1 MGKVRVKSF
10 DELEET
16 ARAKRLEERRASK
29 KDAKK
34 AEEIKVDEN
43 VEEVKLPTEQ
53 GLQEEKAE
61 TKEEEKKETK
71 KTKKE
76 KFQKAPHSSIY
87 NDLSSSLDREKIYSL
102 TEALELLGK
111 MQRGKFDETVELHI
125 NTVTTGVSG
134 NVTLPHGTG
143 KKTRVV
149 VADDNLIA
157 EVEKGTINFDILVAT
172 PDMMPKLA
180 KVAKVLGPRG
190 LMPNPKNGTITQNP
204 EEVIKK
210 YEGGQI
216 NFKTETK
223 NPLLHLTVGKMS
235 FGNEKLTQNIET
247 MISAVKKENIVNIIL
262 KSTMSP
268 GIKIRI

>member
-10 DELEET
+10 DDLEEV

-29 KDAKK
+29 KETKK
-34 AEEIKVDEN
+34 AEKTKVDEN
-43 VEEVKLPTEQ
+43 AEEVTLPTVEEI
-53 GLQEEKAE
+53 QEEKAQ
-61 TKEEEKKETK
+61 TKEEEKKEAK
-71 KTKKE
+71 KAKKE
-76 KFQKAPHSSIY
+76 KFQKAPHSNKY
-87 NDLSSSLDREKIYSL
+87 NDLSASLNRTKIYPL

-125 NTVTTGVSG
+125 NTLTTGVSG
-134 NVTLPHGTG
+134 NVTLPHGIG
-143 KKTRVV
+143 KKTRVA
-149 VADDNLIA
+149 VADDKLIA

-180 KVAKVLGPRG
+180 KIAKVLGPRG
-190 LMPNPKNGTITQNP
+190 LMPNPKNGTITEKP
-204 EEVIKK
+204 EDVVKK

-235 FGNEKLTQNIET
+235 FGGEKLTQNIEA
-247 MISAVKKENIVNIIL
+247 MISAVKKGNIVNVTL

-268 GIKIRI
+268 GIKIKV